1 MKNIRSKLLTVAVLS
16 LGIAGLLPAIMIE
29 VPAADLQV
37 RADVIVSGTVTSV
50 SSHWDETRTT
60 IFTDV
65 SIRSEKFEKGM
76 AMTSVI
82 LRLPGGEVGDVGLA
96 VEDIPAFR
104 VGEKTTVC
112 LTKGRVAGVYEL
124 FGACQGKLAGEP
136 GRSTDAVALYSY
148 SGYHR
153 STANCN
159 YYINSVLPSD
169 WSTAIQ
175 AGDAAWDAAGSRFR
189 FNCLGATTR
198 TGPTY
203 DGYNIVWRNN
213 LGSGGILAQNTYWY
227 NRKTKIV
234 SENDI
239 VFNTY
244 YPWATDGR
252 TGYYDVQ
259 NIATHELG
267 HCLVLNDLY
276 RSAQSAQTMYGYAG
290 AGETYKRTL
299 ESGDIAG
306 IKVIYGT
313 GFDGVKNHTK
323 IVTTVAK

>member
-1 MKNIRSKLLTVAVLS
+1 MENTRSKLLTVAVLA
-16 LGIAGLLPAIMIE
+16 LGLAGMLPATMIDM
-29 VPAADLQV
+29 PAADLHG
-37 RADVIVSGTVTSV
+37 RADAVLTGTVTSV
-50 SSHWDETRTT
+50 SSHWDETHST
-60 IFTDV
+60 ISTDV
-65 SIRSEKFEKGM
+65 TIRSEVFKKGV
-76 AMTSVI
+76 AATFI
-82 LRLPGGEVGDVGLA
+82 TLRLPGGEVGDVGLA
-96 VEDIPAFR
+96 VEDIPTFR

-112 LTKGRVAGVYEL
+112 LVRGREAGVYEL
-124 FGACQGKLAGEP
+124 FGAYQGKLAGEQ
-136 GRSTDAVALYSY
+136 GRSTDALYSY

-153 STANCN
+153 SIPNCD

-189 FNCLGATTR
+189 FGYLGATTR

-213 LGSGGILAQNTYWY
+213 LGSGGILAQNSYWY
-227 NRKTKIV
+227 NRRTKLV

-276 RSAQSAQTMYGYAG
+276 KSTQSAQTMYGYAG

-299 ESGDIAG
+299 ETGDKDG
-306 IKVIYGT
+306 IKYIYGI
-313 GFDGVKNHTK
+313 GLDGVKAHTK